1 MPIYEYSC
9 DSCGHDLEVIQKITD
24 SPLQD
29 CPNCKKPALR
39 KLVSAAGFRLKGS
52 GWYATDFKGG
62 TKPKTAGGDA
72 EAKPNSEKKTEGGP
86 KHNCNSGG
94 RACAG

>member
-9 DSCGHDLEVIQKITD
+9 DSCGHDLEVIQRITD

-29 CPNCKKPALR
+29 CPNCKEPTLR

-62 TKPKTAGGDA
+62 AKPKTESTEAETKPKT
-72 EAKPNSEKKTEGGP
+72 EKKTEGS
-86 KHNCNSGG
+86 KHSCGG
-94 RACAG
+94 GSCACAS